1 MPSFALRTA
10 WFRPRIC
17 AVILLLIAKPAAS
30 SAALLMRLPVDNCSM
45 LLDKERLLR
54 VKAFWLMSELMLV
67 LMTVMIFALY
77 EMCLKSF

>member
-1 MPSFALRTA
+1 
-10 WFRPRIC
+10 
-17 AVILLLIAKPAAS
+17 LLLIAKPAAS
-30 SAALLMRLPVDNCSM
+30 SAALLMRLPVDSCSM